1 MLLDPLCCQPEET
14 PDMKVTVCS
23 QLPWTSPTV
32 SHLEGKGC
40 SMQLSL
46 YKPNWWAMWVGDSML
61 PPNDV
66 AGCFQFIFLEQ
77 PKEFLTEIHTIKSF
91 KQMVLVEH

>member
-1 MLLDPLCCQPEET
+1 
-14 PDMKVTVCS
+14 
-23 QLPWTSPTV
+23 
-32 SHLEGKGC
+32 
-40 SMQLSL
+40 
-46 YKPNWWAMWVGDSML
+46 MWVGDSKL